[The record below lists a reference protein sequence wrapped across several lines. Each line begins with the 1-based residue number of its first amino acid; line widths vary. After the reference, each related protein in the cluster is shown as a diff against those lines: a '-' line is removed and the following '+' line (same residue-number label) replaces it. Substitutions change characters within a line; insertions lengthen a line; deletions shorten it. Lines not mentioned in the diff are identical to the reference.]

1 MGTFLISTRA
11 LPLPAPPSSQ
21 AMSNAPGNVESVKK
35 LVDHP
40 AFNINNPNNCYSLFL
55 GFARSPVNFHAADG
69 SGYQFMG
76 DAVLRVDKLNHQVCG
91 WCGRG

>member
-1 MGTFLISTRA
+1 MVLAHTIQ
-11 LPLPAPPSSQ
+11 PDD
-21 AMSNAPGNVESVKK
+21 MSNSPPDTYMVLVQA

-69 SGYQFMG
+69 SGYAFMG
-76 DAVLRVDKLNHQVCG
+76 DAVLRVDKINHQVG
-91 WCGRG
+91 GGRGVAGM